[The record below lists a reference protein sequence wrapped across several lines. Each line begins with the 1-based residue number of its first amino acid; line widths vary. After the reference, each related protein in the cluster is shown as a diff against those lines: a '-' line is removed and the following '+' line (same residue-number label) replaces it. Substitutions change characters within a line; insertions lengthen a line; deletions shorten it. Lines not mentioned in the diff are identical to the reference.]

1 MKSVLYL
8 CYVGWKKGGKCK
20 PILALRKSRA
30 EKRADAPCNGDK
42 VYHVAM
48 HETLVVPVCAWQMV
62 QEKPFM
68 WENYSEGG
76 TRTLLRTVL
85 LSIAR

>member
-1 MKSVLYL
+1 MN
-8 CYVGWKKGGKCK
+8 GKKRGKGNYK
-20 PILALRKSRA
+20 PILALQKRA
-30 EKRADAPCNGDK
+30 EKGADAPCNDDK

-68 WENYSEGG
+68 WENYGEGG
-76 TRTLLRTVL
+76 SLLRTVL
-85 LSIAR
+85 LSLA

>member
-1 MKSVLYL
+1 MTKSVLM
-8 CYVGWKKGGKCK
+8 GKGSYK
-20 PILALRKSRA
+20 PILALR
-30 EKRADAPCNGDK
+30 EERADAPCNNNK
-42 VYHVAM
+42 IYYVAM

-76 TRTLLRTVL
+76 NLLRAML
-85 LSIAR
+85 LSLVC